1 MDIKHI
7 KIKEKNGEL
16 AVKIQV
22 KEVHAKSPGNK
33 KQHYT
38 TEDIIALL
46 HQRGC
51 KPGKVLK
58 ETAYISNFQGKKA
71 TQGTWVFECE
81 GYVKPKSKKQEKKP
95 EPKKEE
101 KKPEPK
107 KEEKK
112 LPSKEEVFKSA
123 FKPNVNKNEC
133 NK

>member
-101 KKPEPK
+101 KK
-107 KEEKK
+107 

-123 FKPNVNKNEC
+123 FKPNVNKNEG